1 MRIKKI
7 VVSAV
12 AIATLSL
19 PMSGQARILDTDL
32 SKLFMSNTTGAG
44 SFTNQQRTGVLG
56 GNISLRTPIKSVNI
70 ISFDPP
76 RFNAGC
82 GGIDLSMGSFSF
94 ISGDQLTAV
103 FRQIGANAAPLLFKA
118 VIKGVSPQLD
128 ALITEF
134 QALLQNM
141 NNLAKN
147 TCSLAKM
154 IVDPVEKGFAEALGG
169 EGAIGG
175 SAKAGGP
182 FSDVMGTAT
191 NFLKS
196 ANETFTKNAPYA
208 PKLGNGVMKALASS
222 GATAILGLTGMSDG
236 GDTYGP
242 QDPNNLNNR
251 VIISMLGYV
260 IAGVPCTTRNSDGT
274 VDTVGGNK
282 GDGAKAECVG
292 RPLIDLDSFLVGG
305 GTGSSKPDATF
316 RLYKCNDPKPLTNA
330 DGTDGQMCTDMQV
343 TDVPYQG
350 VRGWTNTMLFGSPD
364 GSNISSDSIVGKF
377 NAGAGS
383 SLGMTAQQQKFINAA
398 GGNLMGIL
406 SRISNANER
415 VGVAEKMA
423 EPITNCIM
431 AELGRAL
438 YSAANGIQQGN
449 SYHIGPDAKKNIE
462 KIQEE
467 RERYKDKCSKDRTFA
482 ETVASLINATRMN
495 VSNK

>member
-7 VVSAV
+7 VASAV

-44 SFTNQQRTGVLG
+44 SFTNQQWTGVLG

-82 GGIDLSMGSFSF
+82 RGTDLRMGSFSF

-134 QALLQNM
+134 HALLQNM

-191 NFLKS
+191 NFLK
-196 ANETFTKNAPYA
+196 
-208 PKLGNGVMKALASS
+208 
-222 GATAILGLTGMSDG
+222 
-236 GDTYGP
+236 
-242 QDPNNLNNR
+242 
-251 VIISMLGYV
+251 
-260 IAGVPCTTRNSDGT
+260 
-274 VDTVGGNK
+274 
-282 GDGAKAECVG
+282 
-292 RPLIDLDSFLVGG
+292 
-305 GTGSSKPDATF
+305 
-316 RLYKCNDPKPLTNA
+316 
-330 DGTDGQMCTDMQV
+330 
-343 TDVPYQG
+343 
-350 VRGWTNTMLFGSPD
+350 
-364 GSNISSDSIVGKF
+364 
-377 NAGAGS
+377 
-383 SLGMTAQQQKFINAA
+383 
-398 GGNLMGIL
+398 
-406 SRISNANER
+406 
-415 VGVAEKMA
+415 
-423 EPITNCIM
+423 
-431 AELGRAL
+431 
-438 YSAANGIQQGN
+438 
-449 SYHIGPDAKKNIE
+449 
-462 KIQEE
+462 
-467 RERYKDKCSKDRTFA
+467 
-482 ETVASLINATRMN
+482 
-495 VSNK
+495 